1 MKLLNE
7 DIIKNRFIAKLI
19 ALSRLLKSGN
29 YIVISIDRNARNKNE
44 KVNFQFNV
52 TDTELEFYARNLIEF
67 RRKSMALLE
76 DAGKIL
82 RN

>member
-29 YIVISIDRNARNKNE
+29 YIVISIDRNAKNKNE

-76 DAGKIL
+76 DAEKIL